1 MNKIDRITRDMKY
14 ARIIELLAQIQQIP
28 NSEAMD
34 MLYTSPLFEI
44 IDQGVADLICRSDQY
59 LAEEI
64 VRYSNF
70 AKNHF
75 FQR

>member
-1 MNKIDRITRDMKY
+1 MKY